1 MIPASMGL
9 RFQVP
14 PDLVSFTITA
24 SWITYETVEAGGD
37 QGRPYDSQRD
47 SSDLVPASSRLSGCD
62 DRQRQGLGGFL
73 KAVVVGNQRGQW
85 CNGSGG
91 LSSG

>member
-24 SWITYETVEAGGD
+24 SWGD